1 MASTSERD
9 RVVFSEWVMPR
20 RALRDEYLLKAAQA
34 DAMFHAAIE
43 PEEIAAWERIVVG
56 YLELADIDTRKK
68 FKLP

>member
-1 MASTSERD
+1 
-9 RVVFSEWVMPR
+9 MPR